1 MLELY
6 RIEMLIVYN
15 SINLLGLYLV
25 INYGNVDIVEI
36 IFNLLL
42 EIGYEGLFLKKNFMY
57 ILEVKD
63 KNGFFGLFLVIL
75 RKDKN
80 VVILILNVLFKLVV
94 IYYLDN
100 E

>member
-25 INYGNVDIVEI
+25 INYGNADIVEI

-42 EIGYEGLFLKKNFMY
+42 EIGYEGLF
-57 ILEVKD
+57 
-63 KNGFFGLFLVIL
+63 
-75 RKDKN
+75 
-80 VVILILNVLFKLVV
+80 
-94 IYYLDN
+94 
-100 E
+100 